1 MRETEHELYETETMA
16 ELCAR
21 QGRPHEAIAIF
32 RRLINTHPGAQ
43 RRGKWTSRLEA
54 LERTWG
60 QNGQPTTVGEIPAA
74 AIALPEA
81 PGITLQAGDDT
92 VTVAWALPPQLSE
105 PTLELCFI
113 QKTSTGVETTTRAL
127 ALTAY
132 EGRIAFA
139 VPDLHTAL
147 AAVGR
152 KSRGRFVPVA
162 HARQG

>member
-21 QGRPHEAIAIF
+21 QGRPHEAIAIL

-43 RRGKWTSRLEA
+43 RRGRWSSRLEA

-60 QNGQPTTVGEIPAA
+60 SGQGNSVGEIPAA
-74 AIALPEA
+74 AIALPA
-81 PGITLQAGDDT
+81 SPGVTLQTGEDT
-92 VTVAWALPPQLSE
+92 VTVAWALPAHLPE
-105 PTLELCFI
+105 PTLELLFI
-113 QKTSTGVETTTRAL
+113 QKTGTGVEKTTRAL
-127 ALTAY
+127 SLTAY
-132 EGRIAFA
+132 EGRIAFS

-152 KSRGRFVPVA
+152 KSGGRFVPVA
-162 HARQG
+162 LARQG

>member
-32 RRLINTHPGAQ
+32 RRLIHTHPGAQ
-43 RRGKWTSRLEA
+43 RRGRWSSRLEA

-60 QNGQPTTVGEIPAA
+60 KSTGAVGEVPPAP
-74 AIALPEA
+74 IALPAA
-81 PGITLQAGDDT
+81 PGVTVETREDT
-92 VTVAWALPPQLSE
+92 VTVAWAVPAHLPE
-105 PTLELCFI
+105 PTLELFFI
-113 QKTSTGVETTTRAL
+113 QKTEGGVETTARAL
-127 ALTAY
+127 PLTTY
-132 EGRIAFA
+132 EGRVAFA

-152 KSRGRFVPVA
+152 KSAGRFVPVA
-162 HARQG
+162 QSRNG